1 VRRVPVAE
9 LVVVGGLWL
18 YSAGLAAPSDGLVAS
33 GIVLMACGFAPVALL
48 FARVAVRGRLGLREG
63 PVAHVAAGLILL
75 LEAAVLGLGASTGL
89 IAGRRAA
96 IAAVVLLGPGWAAGV
111 VLGHLGKLV
120 SLSGWGSWPPGPRP
134 KQADLYPRRVWQ
146 VEAVLFAVGVQALAV
161 GIVLESEAVARA
173 GALALVAAA
182 AAALVGAATTVR
194 RVAALGGGG

>member
-1 VRRVPVAE
+1 
-9 LVVVGGLWL
+9 
-18 YSAGLAAPSDGLVAS
+18 
-33 GIVLMACGFAPVALL
+33 
-48 FARVAVRGRLGLREG
+48 
-63 PVAHVAAGLILL
+63 VAHVAAGLILL

-96 IAAVVLLGPGWAAGV
+96 IAAVVLLGLGWAAGV

>member
-1 VRRVPVAE
+1 
-9 LVVVGGLWL
+9 
-18 YSAGLAAPSDGLVAS
+18 
-33 GIVLMACGFAPVALL
+33 
-48 FARVAVRGRLGLREG
+48 
-63 PVAHVAAGLILL
+63 VAHVAAGMILL

-89 IAGRRAA
+89 IAGRGAA
-96 IAAVVLLGPGWAAGV
+96 IAAVVLLGLGWAAGV